1 MRTHCEVLLETLK
14 AKKEYT
20 FYPST
25 IGTKGFHYPDYK
37 LSGSLT
43 VEVDTALQYLPFVCL
58 EDRTLNA
65 YQVPPELAAFLKLN
79 VPVIWIAK

>member
-1 MRTHCEVLLETLK
+1 METLK

-37 LSGSLT
+37 STGLLI
-43 VEVDTALQYLPFVCL
+43 VDVDTALQFLPFVCL
-58 EDRTLNA
+58 ENRALNA
-65 YQVPPELAAFLKLN
+65 YQVTSELADFLKLN